1 MSLILFRIVVIYVL
15 TAVHALYA
23 KDTVNISVTGSLK
36 KPPCTYTASKSIS
49 VNMGEVTYDKYNTV
63 SGNIPLILQCPPGSA
78 VTVTVRPGSG
88 TSLASGS
95 MTTAVTSYRNLGIE
109 LWWSGAQA
117 LTGGQQQQLVSLTG
131 KRIFSG
137 LSGQADLSM
146 TARLVQLADLGVS
159 SFSASFTVELDYD

>member
-1 MSLILFRIVVIYVL
+1 MSLILSRMVVIYIL
-15 TAVHALYA
+15 TAFHALYA

-36 KPPCTYTASKSIS
+36 KPPCTYAASKSIS
-49 VNMGEVTYDKYNTV
+49 INMGEVTYDKYDTV

-95 MTTAVTSYRNLGIE
+95 TTTAVTSYRNLGIE
-109 LWWSGAQA
+109 LWWSGTQA
-117 LTGGQQQQLVSLTG
+117 LTGGQQQRVSLTG
-131 KRIFSG
+131 NRILSG

-146 TARLVQLADLGVS
+146 TARLVKLADLGVS